1 MPFLSYYASWKV
13 LAQLK
18 KFFKELIALVL
29 LLLEEHSVGSIN
41 QGNKTEKGGG
51 QNLKSGNNI

>member
-1 MPFLSYYASWKV
+1 MSFLSYYASWKV

-18 KFFKELIALVL
+18 KFSKELIALIL

-41 QGNKTEKGGG
+41 QENKTEKGVG